1 MASQHP
7 APSRA
12 SSRLRHHPSHLSDE
26 LQPTEPI
33 EPTFATGAV
42 MMAHAEHGERSQ
54 IQGKS
59 PLVLKRLRKEMPLPG
74 VVESRVMLGV
84 LFLVMFL
91 AGWNDASQGP
101 LLPTLQEYYHVN
113 YLVIATIWI
122 ASCVGFI
129 ASGVANVYISDRF
142 GFGITAPF
150 GAFMGGVAY
159 VLMCWGPPFP
169 LFVIAF
175 IPNGFGLG
183 LQDAQVNSLTTRLP
197 NAITKMFLM
206 HAMYGFGATVSPFVS
221 TAFVQ
226 HVGQEVYYYYAVS
239 LGLALI
245 TVAALLIVFKLRTE
259 EQIVGHRAVEGQ
271 EAPLSENEKA
281 AGERRTV
288 PVSAGY
294 VEGAGGSS
302 GKMKQILKT
311 PSVHFMAFYILI
323 YVGVEVMIGGWAT
336 SFLIDE
342 RGGDSNAGYV
352 SAGYFGGITIG
363 RIILIPVTHKLGH
376 HLSIWVYSIFAIVL
390 SVIIW
395 VTHSIVA
402 NSICFSLVGVFLGP
416 LYPIVMNVV
425 AEIIPGELQG
435 GSIGWI
441 ASLGQAGS
449 AMMPFIAG
457 AISERY
463 GVWILQP
470 VTIAFLAFSLV
481 LWFFV
486 TRASPSDRSFWP
498 QWTATSTETKDG
510 SELSVS
516 ESSGDA
522 TGKEN
527 EKGQRAISEME
538 SKSPSNSTPTPAY
551 TLEEGERERERKV

>member
-1 MASQHP
+1 MESQPGPPPP
-7 APSRA
+7 AHRH
-12 SSRLRHHPSHLSDE
+12 SSHFAE
-26 LQPTEPI
+26 GLQPTEPI

-42 MMAHAEHGERSQ
+42 MMAHAEHGDSSATE
-54 IQGKS
+54 GKS
-59 PLVLKRLRKEMPLPG
+59 PLILKRLRREMPLPG
-74 VVESRVMLGV
+74 VVQSRVMLGV

-101 LLPTLQEYYHVN
+101 LLPSLQDYYQVN

-122 ASCVGFI
+122 ASTVGFV

-150 GAFMGGVAY
+150 GALMGGIAY

-206 HAMYGFGATVSPFVS
+206 HAMYGFGATISPFVS

-226 HVGQEVYYYYAVS
+226 HVDKEVYYYYAVS
-239 LGLALI
+239 LGLALA
-245 TVAALLIVFKLRTE
+245 TAASLIVVFRFRTE
-259 EQIVGHRAVEGQ
+259 DQIVGRRAIEGQ
-271 EAPLSENEKA
+271 EIPVIDGEKT
-281 AGERRTV
+281 GRERKQV
-288 PVSAGY
+288 PISAGH
-294 VEGAGGSS
+294 VEEAGGSS
-302 GKMKQILKT
+302 GKMKRILQT

-323 YVGVEVMIGGWAT
+323 YVGVEVNIGGWAT

-342 RGGDSNAGYV
+342 RGGNTNAGYV
-352 SAGYFGGITIG
+352 SAGYFGGLTIG
-363 RIILIPVTHKLGH
+363 RIILIPLTHKLGH
-376 HLSIWVYSIFAIVL
+376 HLSVWVYSIVTIILSIV
-390 SVIIW
+390 IW
-395 VTHSIVA
+395 VNHSIVGNA
-402 NSICFSLVGVFLGP
+402 ICFSFIGVFLGP

-449 AMMPFIAG
+449 AMMPFITG

-463 GVWILQP
+463 GVWVLQP
-470 VTIAFLAFSLV
+470 ITIAFTGASLI

-498 QWTATSTETKDG
+498 KW
-510 SELSVS
+510 SE
-516 ESSGDA
+516 
-522 TGKEN
+522 KEN
-527 EKGQRAISEME
+527 EVEGSPVEAPTEIVDEKSHRTMLESEPSSLACERSKPISVA
-538 SKSPSNSTPTPAY
+538 PTYSLDETA
-551 TLEEGERERERKV
+551 TKR